1 MTLASL
7 IGPELIFPKLS
18 GSDRPTVLRDL
29 AQRIAG
35 LDLVPDADALYQK
48 LWERE
53 QLGST
58 GIGSGVAI
66 PHCKMKGLERAILAV
81 GRVSHGVDFGAV
93 DGAPVTVLFL
103 LVSPNDSPAEHLQAL
118 AAISRWVKAD
128 RHVASILEAPDT
140 SAIHALL
147 EDEGD

>member
-1 MTLASL
+1 VALDSL
-7 IGPELIFPKLS
+7 IGPELIFPEIQ
-18 GSDRPTVLRDL
+18 GADRPTVLRDFAERVAAL
-29 AQRIAG
+29 G
-35 LDLVPDADALYQK
+35 LVRDADALYQK

-66 PHCKMKGLERAILAV
+66 PHCKMKGVERAILAV
-81 GRVSHGVDFGAV
+81 GLVRKGVDFGAV
-93 DGAPVTVLFL
+93 DAEPVRVLFL

-128 RHVASILEAPDT
+128 RHVDQVLKAADRQ
-140 SAIHALL
+140 AIYELFQR
-147 EDEGD
+147 EGS

>member
-1 MTLASL
+1 VALDSL
-7 IGPELIFPKLS
+7 IGPELIFPELQ
-18 GSDRPTVLRDL
+18 GSDRPTVLQDL
-29 AQRIAG
+29 AERIAG
-35 LDLVPDADALYQK
+35 LGLVRDADALYQK

-66 PHCKMKGLERAILAV
+66 PHCKMKGLERAVLAV
-81 GRVSHGVDFGAV
+81 GLLRKGVDFGAV
-93 DGAPVTVLFL
+93 DDEPVRVLFL

-128 RHVASILEAPDT
+128 RHVERVLKAPDRQ
-140 SAIHALL
+140 AIYELFQH
-147 EDEGD
+147 EGG